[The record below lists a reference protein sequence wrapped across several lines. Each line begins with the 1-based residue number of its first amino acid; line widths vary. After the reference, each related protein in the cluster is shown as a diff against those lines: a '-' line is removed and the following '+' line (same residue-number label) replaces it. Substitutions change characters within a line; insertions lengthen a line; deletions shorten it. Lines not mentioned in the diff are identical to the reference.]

1 MTALQK
7 RAPFNPPS
15 VGVQLEVR
23 SKDGLTDFL
32 NCESL
37 ADAAQ
42 MAESAMLTGYVPMA
56 IFVNGARRF
65 DEAALRRLTT
75 IAATY

>member
-1 MTALQK
+1 
-7 RAPFNPPS
+7 
-15 VGVQLEVR
+15 
-23 SKDGLTDFL
+23 
-32 NCESL
+32 
-37 ADAAQ
+37 

-75 IAATY
+75 ISATY